1 MFKITHKLAFIVKLV
16 WNGLKIRLES
26 SGNTRPAAASLFL
39 FGADFADAAV
49 RGHTLPIPEIPLVRS
64 RTDTTTTYFTMADKR
79 PAEDDKNGHEGNGA
93 NGDGPDVK
101 KAKPVSFNGIL

>member
-1 MFKITHKLAFIVKLV
+1 M
-16 WNGLKIRLES
+16 KIRPES

-39 FGADFADAAV
+39 FGADFADAAG
-49 RGHTLPIPEIPLVRS
+49 RGHTAADLPIPEIPLVRS
-64 RTDTTTTYFTMADKR
+64 RTDTTTYFTMADKR

-101 KAKPVSFNGIL
+101 KAKPVSSNGIL

>member
-1 MFKITHKLAFIVKLV
+1 MKRFENKTREFWQHPSRRRITFFCL
-16 WNGLKIRLES
+16 
-26 SGNTRPAAASLFL
+26 
-39 FGADFADAAV
+39 GADFADAAG
-49 RGHTLPIPEIPLVRS
+49 RRHTAAADLPIPEIPLVRS
-64 RTDTTTTYFTMADKR
+64 RADTTTYFTMADKR